1 MNPMPEKVVVIIP
14 TYNEAL
20 VIAETIRQVFS
31 ATADLLDF
39 TVELLIFDSAS
50 KDHTQAII
58 RDLMPHYP
66 GKLHLQM
73 EPKKT
78 GLGSAYVQAMNY
90 ALLELQADIVVEF
103 DADLS
108 HQPQYLPPML
118 NLLKTCDVVMGSR
131 YLAGGSI
138 PANWGLQRKF
148 LSVIGN
154 QVARLTLTR
163 RYHDL
168 TSGFRATRREVLC
181 SSLPAQF
188 YSNHYAYKLHLLW
201 LLHKNKARILE
212 FPIHFV
218 DREQGESKLP
228 ANSIK
233 DALRVIAKLRYME
246 ARQFF
251 KNVREPVQSG
261 NNTE

>member
-1 MNPMPEKVVVIIP
+1 MNHKEKVVVVIP

-20 VIAETIRQVFS
+20 IIAETVRQVFA
-31 ATADLLDF
+31 ATADLVDF
-39 TVELLIFDSAS
+39 SVEILIFDSAS
-50 KDHTQAII
+50 QDQTQEII
-58 RDLMPHYP
+58 QALIPQYA

-78 GLGSAYVQAMNY
+78 GLGSAYAQAMKY
-90 ALLELQADIVVEF
+90 ALLELSADVVVEF

-108 HQPQYLPPML
+108 HQPQYLAPMFA
-118 NLLKTCDVVMGSR
+118 LLKTCDVVIGSR
-131 YLAGGSI
+131 YVAGGSI
-138 PANWGLQRKF
+138 PANWGIQRKF
-148 LSVIGN
+148 LSVLGN
-154 QVARLTLTR
+154 HVARMTLTR

-168 TSGFRATRREVLC
+168 TSGFRATRRDIL
-181 SSLPAQF
+181 STTLPLQF

-201 LLHKNKARILE
+201 LLHQSKAHIRE

-233 DALRVIAKLRYME
+233 DALRVIAKLRYV
-246 ARQFF
+246 AAKQSLKKRFLL
-251 KNVREPVQSG
+251 KAPV
-261 NNTE
+261 